1 MLLLKCLLRHSRV
14 LVGAGQYTRGP
25 RVTHGTLHA
34 RASLNRVGPFRDRWV
49 GYTHSGGWGTRKN
62 DILSTHGTCF
72 WRAAWTPRGNVDR
85 EARFGIQIHAWR
97 VEMARRVDAAWKCY
111 RTYWLTLL
119 VYDKINR
126 DFFAQ
131 FIKSNF
137 NLCFGKAG
145 PKTDGKRLMFVMD
158 NDPCQTSKKA
168 MLALTQIECE
178 LLQIPPRKKCC
189 KRKQ

>member
-1 MLLLKCLLRHSRV
+1 MNKNKLLRHCCYASLLLLKCLLRHSRV

-34 RASLNRVGPFRDRWV
+34 RASLNRVGPFRDRCV

-119 VYDKINR
+119 RSIPSLGAHSI
-126 DFFAQ
+126 DFHL
-131 FIKSNF
+131 S
-137 NLCFGKAG
+137 
-145 PKTDGKRLMFVMD
+145 
-158 NDPCQTSKKA
+158 
-168 MLALTQIECE
+168 QIQNH
-178 LLQIPPRKKCC
+178 LRHH
-189 KRKQ
+189 